1 MKINQVNSVKVE
13 TTFGLGKSVLAGNMY
28 VSDGLLKQP
37 TYLFQ
42 VAGSTEEQYIFR
54 TFLPN
59 QKKSTFPS
67 WVNKITH
74 VGDTHQKNLFDEF
87 YLDFKKTPVKAVK
100 NYDEI
105 EEAFYEN
112 NFTARVQIE
121 YYGLNC
127 LVEFPVNH
135 INVKPEIKMWQVE
148 TGPVLF
154 PILENTVPSDLELL
168 PSFTHF
174 NSFDKLDVFYD
185 YPFGFRRNQII
196 NKRIIQNIDCKIET
210 SFTLNIYEA
219 IGYLYLDITLD
230 IDKELLLKILNR
242 NLHLT
247 NAIIGKGKLKMVMK

>member
-1 MKINQVNSVKVE
+1 MKQYERIDFSKSNIFWDGPSKGIFKLVSVLKLNLGNSEKTE
-13 TTFGLGKSVLAGNMY
+13 TTFGLGESVLAGNMF
-28 VSDGLLKQP
+28 VSEGLLKQP
-37 TYLFQ
+37 PYLFQ

-54 TFLPN
+54 SILPN
-59 QKKSTFPS
+59 QKKSKIPS
-67 WVNKITH
+67 WFINK

-174 NSFDKLDVFYD
+174 NSFDKLDIFYD
-185 YPFGFRRNQII
+185 YPFGSRSYKLKNEGIMQG
-196 NKRIIQNIDCKIET
+196 IDCIIELF
-210 SFTLNIYEA
+210 STLN
-219 IGYLYLDITLD
+219 
-230 IDKELLLKILNR
+230 
-242 NLHLT
+242 
-247 NAIIGKGKLKMVMK
+247 